1 MIVNDKHRQSLFDQ
15 VCQPTLDN
23 EKYVLKLDIC
33 EVRQFSV
40 ICHVE
45 AILEVFPN

>member
-1 MIVNDKHRQSLFDQ
+1 MSTF
-15 VCQPTLDN
+15 TLKN
-23 EKYVLKLDIC
+23 EKYVLKPVIC

-45 AILEVFPN
+45 AILEEFPN